1 MSRLRVTLRRSPI
14 GRPKNQKETARALGL
29 TKLQRTVIR
38 PDTPAIRGMVNTIGH
53 LVTVEQIEDGEKG

>member
-14 GRPKNQKETARALGL
+14 GHPKNQKETARALGL

-38 PDTPAIRGMVNTIGH
+38 PDTPAIRGMINTIGH
-53 LVTVEQIEDGEKG
+53 LVTVEQLEDEAKG

>member
-14 GRPKNQKETARALGL
+14 GHPKNQKETARALGL